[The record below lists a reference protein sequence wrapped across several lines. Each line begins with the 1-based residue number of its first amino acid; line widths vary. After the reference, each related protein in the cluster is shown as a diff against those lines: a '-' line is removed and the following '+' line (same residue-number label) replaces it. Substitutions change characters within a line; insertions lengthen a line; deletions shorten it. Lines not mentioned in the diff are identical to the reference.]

1 MFTTILVVIAFVA
14 GFFVGRL
21 AFANDTANV
30 ETIPPN
36 PAQNVRTLFAD
47 AQYTWRSIE
56 ALHKASGLPT
66 IEHTRAL
73 LASIGAKRSELA
85 REVYSLASSPV
96 EMAVCGDSA
105 DAEDSIRN
113 AFDDPRY
120 TWRSID
126 ALSQV
131 AGLSIEA
138 TRAIL
143 SNIGARKGVIAGN
156 KEAYTLN

>member
-1 MFTTILVVIAFVA
+1 
-14 GFFVGRL
+14 L

-105 DAEDSIRN
+105 DARDKLTAALQDS
-113 AFDDPRY
+113 RY
-120 TWRSID
+120 SWRTIG
-126 ALSQV
+126 ALSE
-131 AGLSIEA
+131 ACGLPIED
-138 TRAIL
+138 TRSVLADM
-143 SNIGARKGVIAGN
+143 GARQGTIAGG
-156 KEAYTLN
+156 KEAYTLS